1 MNATSPAPKPKMS
14 AVVFASSDQTHPL
27 NNGFHCKFKDDNER
41 VFVSVE
47 QYMMW
52 NKARMFPGNEK
63 VANDILETADYD
75 EIKTLGRR
83 VVNFVPTDWEDRCFD
98 IVKQGCLY
106 KALCCPAMTSLLIT
120 DGPIQQT
127 GEGAWCHPGENR
139 LGKVLQAVRS
149 EILGFLLV

>member
-1 MNATSPAPKPKMS
+1 M
-14 AVVFASSDQTHPL
+14 FASTDQTHPL
-27 NNGFHCKFKDDNER
+27 NNGFHCNFKDDDEC

-52 NKARMFPGNEK
+52 HKARMFPGNEN
-63 VANDILETADYD
+63 VANDILETADYY
-75 EIKTLGRR
+75 EIKTLRRR
-83 VVNFVPTDWEDRCFD
+83 VVNFVLTDWEDRCFD

-139 LGKVLQAVRS
+139 LGRVLQAVRS
-149 EILGFLLV
+149 EILGSLLV